1 MAWMYSRAM
10 DRTQDNNVGNLYG
23 GNISVTDTMTMLNI
37 LSWETAV
44 GSSVEA
50 TSFAAFSHGSL
61 QISYLILSSQR
72 FFRWEKFKIAYYILL
87 HNIC

>member
-23 GNISVTDTMTMLNI
+23 RNINITDIMTLLNK
-37 LSWETAV
+37 LSWETAA

-50 TSFAAFSHGSL
+50 PSFAAFSHVSL
-61 QISYLILSSQR
+61 QISNDFAFMMLPLVGIV
-72 FFRWEKFKIAYYILL
+72 
-87 HNIC
+87 H